1 MTVWLNEPPYVMQSS
16 CPDCFVGCPLCTLCE
31 CCCDC
36 SDCYE
41 YRQNELDDERPLTTL
56 TINVEYL

>member
-1 MTVWLNEPPYVMQSS
+1 MIDRCEPDSG
-16 CPDCFVGCPLCTLCE
+16 CPDCYPDCPLCTRCE

-41 YRQNELDDERPLTTL
+41 YRQNELDLPPLVTVTARPEFL
-56 TINVEYL
+56 

>member
-1 MTVWLNEPPYVMQSS
+1 MTVWIDEPPYVIHST
-16 CPDCFVGCPLCTLCE
+16 CPDCYPGCPLCTLCE

-41 YRQNELDDERPLTTL
+41 YRQNDLDLPPMITTPARA
-56 TINVEYL
+56 EYL